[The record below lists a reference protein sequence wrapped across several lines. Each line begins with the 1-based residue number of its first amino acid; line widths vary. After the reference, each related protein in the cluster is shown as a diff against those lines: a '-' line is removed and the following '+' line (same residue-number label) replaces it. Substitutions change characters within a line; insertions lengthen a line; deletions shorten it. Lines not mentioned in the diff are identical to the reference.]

1 MTGAIEAWLQRRWY
15 GGETPGPG
23 LRAVAGMYRLAA
35 GLARRHAS
43 PVSVGVPVL
52 VVGNFTAGGAGK
64 TPLVIALAAHL
75 RARGWRP
82 GIVSRGHGRRSN
94 EPVRV
99 GAASTAAEAGD
110 EPLLLHRRTGLPVF
124 VDADRVAAARSAV
137 AAGCDLVLADD
148 GLQHRRLARDL
159 EIEVLDG
166 GRGYGNGLLLPAGP
180 LREAPRPCDLR
191 VVTVAEAQEWPAAG
205 AGWPMSL
212 ALSDQVVAV
221 DASVDPARRPLRA
234 FTAGPVVAIAGIGN
248 PARFFDALRAR
259 GLQVDGR
266 AFADHHAF
274 TAAELEDLPRPLLMT
289 EKDAVK
295 CRTLGLRDAWA
306 VPADATLPAG
316 FFAALDA
323 ALPAGPRH
331 D

>member
-1 MTGAIEAWLQRRWY
+1 MAGSLEAWLQRRWY
-15 GGETPGPG
+15 GGEPPGLG
-23 LRAVAGMYRLAA
+23 LRAVAGLYRLAS
-35 GLARRHAS
+35 GLARGRDG
-43 PVSVGVPVL
+43 PESVGVPVV

-82 GIVSRGHGRRSN
+82 AIVSRGHGRRSRA
-94 EPVRV
+94 PLRV
-99 GAASTAAEAGD
+99 DAASTAAEAGD
-110 EPLLLHRRTGLPVF
+110 EPLLLQRRTGVPVF
-124 VDADRVAAARSAV
+124 VDADRVAAARAAV
-137 AAGCDLVLADD
+137 AAGCDIVLADD

-166 GRGYGNGLLLPAGP
+166 MRGYGNGLLLPAGP
-180 LREAPRPCDLR
+180 LREPPRPCDLR

-212 ALSDQVVAV
+212 ALAEEAVAV
-221 DASVDPARRPLRA
+221 DASAVPARRALRD
-234 FTAGPVVAIAGIGN
+234 FAGAPVAAVAGIGN
-248 PARFFDALRAR
+248 PQRFFEALRGR

-266 AFADHHAF
+266 AFPDHHPFSAG
-274 TAAELEDLPRPLLMT
+274 DLNALARPLLMT
-289 EKDAVK
+289 EKDAMK
-295 CRTLGLRDAWA
+295 CRELGLRDAWA
-306 VPADATLPAG
+306 VPADATLPPG

-323 ALPAGPRH
+323 ALPPVPRH

>member
-1 MTGAIEAWLQRRWY
+1 MSGAIEAWLQRRWY
-15 GGETPGPG
+15 GGESPGLG
-23 LRAVAGMYRLAA
+23 LRAVAGMYRV
-35 GLARRHAS
+35 AS
-43 PVSVGVPVL
+43 NVAHGRVRPEAVGVPVV
-52 VVGNFTAGGAGK
+52 VVGNFTAGGTGK

-82 GIVSRGHGRRSN
+82 GIVSRGHGRRGTA
-94 EPVRV
+94 PVRV
-99 GAASTAAEAGD
+99 DAASNADEAGD

-124 VDADRVAAARSAV
+124 VDVDRVAAARAAV
-137 AAGCDLVLADD
+137 AAGCNMVLADD
-148 GLQHRRLARDL
+148 GLQHRRLARDV

-166 GRGYGNGLLLPAGP
+166 ARGYGNGLLLPAGP

-212 ALSDQVVAV
+212 ALTDQVVAV
-221 DASVDPARRPLRA
+221 DASADPARRPLRA
-234 FTAGPVVAIAGIGN
+234 FTAGPVVAVAGIGN

-259 GLQVDGR
+259 GLEVDGR

-274 TAAELEDLPRPLLMT
+274 TAAELEALPRPLLMT

-295 CRTLGLRDAWA
+295 CRTLGLRDAWS